1 MMAISQKISEM
12 MDRSSWIRKMFE
24 EGSRLK
30 KKYGDEKVCDFS
42 LGNPNIDPPREFIE
56 TVVKILHKDIPGK
69 HGYMPNAGLP
79 TVRERIAEYLT
90 GEQETRISGNHIILT
105 CGAGGALNVVMKTIF
120 NPGDMLLGSVPYFI
134 EYRFYPDNH
143 GGVFDSAPCRG
154 DFELDIDALA
164 GKITDKTAALII
176 NSPNNPSGH
185 IYSEKSLAAL
195 GEMLEKKSSRM
206 GRTIYLI
213 SDEPYRKIVYDG
225 NMVPPVFPFYKNSI
239 VVSSYSK
246 DLSIPGERIGFLAVN
261 PDAEDAERLINGM
274 ILCNRI
280 LGFVNAPS
288 LMQRTIQHLQG
299 VSVDVH
305 IYQHKRDLLCDGL
318 AKLGYEFIRPKGTFY
333 LLPKA
338 PGGDDLGFVQI
349 LQEQLVLTVPGR
361 GFGTPGYF
369 RIAFCVDDG
378 VIERSMKG
386 FGRAIEA
393 VREKR

>member
-1 MMAISQKISEM
+1 ME
-12 MDRSSWIRKMFE
+12 RSSWIRKMFE

-30 KKYGDEKVCDFS
+30 KEYGDEKVCDFS
-42 LGNPNIDPPREFIE
+42 LGNPNIDPPLEFKD
-56 TVVKILHKDIPGK
+56 TLVRILHEDIPGK
-69 HGYMPNAGLP
+69 HGYMSNAGLA
-79 TVRERIAEYLT
+79 TVRERIAEYISD
-90 GEQETRISGNHIILT
+90 EQKTHARGNHIVLT
-105 CGAGGALNVVMKTIF
+105 CGAGGGLNVVLKTIL
-120 NPGDMLLGSVPYFI
+120 NPGDMLIGSVPYFI
-134 EYRFYPDNH
+134 EYRFYADNH
-143 GGVFDSAPCRG
+143 GGVFDSAPCREN
-154 DFELDIDALA
+154 FEPDIDALA
-164 GKITDKTAALII
+164 GKITEKTAALII

-185 IYSEKSLAAL
+185 IYSQESLSRL
-195 GEMLEKKSSRM
+195 GEMLEEKSNRI

-225 NMVPPVFPFYKNSI
+225 NVVPPIFPCYKNSI

-261 PDAEDAERLINGM
+261 PNAEDCDELINGM

-288 LMQRTIQHLQG
+288 LMQRAVQHLQG
-299 VSVDVH
+299 ISVDVH
-305 IYQHKRDLLCDGL
+305 IYQRKRDLLCDGL

-338 PGGDDLGFVQI
+338 PGGDDSRFVQI
-349 LQEQLVLTVPGR
+349 LQKQLVLTVPGG
-361 GFGTPGYF
+361 GFGIPGYF

-386 FGRAIEA
+386 FETAIDA
-393 VREKR
+393 VKKKR